1 VVSPHL
7 TPLKTARRSFSSSI
21 RHTWQS
27 LFLTIN
33 ETLRGYFLINVEI
46 FLPIVKVNQFGW
58 RVVWRCQRVIL
69 GRAPEARGTP
79 PPQT

>member
-7 TPLKTARRSFSSSI
+7 TPLKTALRSLSSSI

-33 ETLRGYFLINVEI
+33 ETLRGYFLIYVEI

-58 RVVWRCQRVIL
+58 RVVWRRHRVM
-69 GRAPEARGTP
+69 
-79 PPQT
+79 

>member
-1 VVSPHL
+1 MVSPHL
-7 TPLKTARRSFSSSI
+7 TPLKTDLRSLSSCI

-58 RVVWRCQRVIL
+58 RVVWRRHRVM
-69 GRAPEARGTP
+69 
-79 PPQT
+79 